1 LNNDT
6 GNAISSS
13 RNQFSLAH
21 FITISPK
28 KASPSSSSKASSS
41 PAVNNCSDA
50 TVSCPTHPSAAA
62 VSVVVSS
69 PPAPAAVKAWNIVS
83 PSALSTP
90 TSIVAVPSSSSS
102 SWKPVKSLLE
112 IQQEE
117 ELIRRQS
124 NVMNLKGHEN
134 KWYIERR
141 ARTDS
146 IEFVMKQQEIERHE
160 VMKQQEIERQ
170 EELELQMA
178 LKQVEEMKSKERG
191 KRQKQAKKKKKSTA
205 AAAQLTT

>member
-1 LNNDT
+1 
-6 GNAISSS
+6 
-13 RNQFSLAH
+13 
-21 FITISPK
+21 
-28 KASPSSSSKASSS
+28 
-41 PAVNNCSDA
+41 
-50 TVSCPTHPSAAA
+50 
-62 VSVVVSS
+62 
-69 PPAPAAVKAWNIVS
+69 VKAWNIVS

-90 TSIVAVPSSSSS
+90 TSIEAVPSSS

-134 KWYIERR
+134 KWYVERR

-191 KRQKQAKKKKKSTA
+191 KMQKQAKKKKSTA
-205 AAAQLTT
+205 AAQLTT